1 MILVDVVIG
10 LVLVAAVVAAVGK
23 VVRDKKKGKVG
34 SCGCGCGC
42 GCNCSSCNGCGASL
56 RNRTTN

>member
-10 LVLVAAVVAAVGK
+10 LVIVAAVVAAIVK

-42 GCNCSSCNGCGASL
+42 NCNSCNGCGVSL
-56 RNRTTN
+56 RNHTTN

>member
-23 VVRDKKKGKVG
+23 VVRDKKQGKVG
-34 SCGCGCGC
+34 SCGC

>member
-10 LVLVAAVVAAVGK
+10 LVIVAAVVAAVGK

-34 SCGCGCGC
+34 SCGCGC
-42 GCNCSSCNGCGASL
+42 NCSSCNGCGASL

>member
-1 MILVDVVIG
+1 MILVDVIIG
-10 LVLVAAVVAAVGK
+10 LVIVAAVVAAVGK

-34 SCGCGCGC
+34 SCGCGC
-42 GCNCSSCNGCGASL
+42 NCSSCNGCGASL

>member
-1 MILVDVVIG
+1 MILVDVIIG
-10 LVLVAAVVAAVGK
+10 LVLVAAVGAAVGK

-34 SCGCGCGC
+34 
-42 GCNCSSCNGCGASL
+42 NCSSCNGCGASL

>member
-34 SCGCGCGC
+34 SCGCGC
-42 GCNCSSCNGCGASL
+42 NCSSCNGCGASL

>member
-10 LVLVAAVVAAVGK
+10 LVLVAAVGAAIVK

-34 SCGCGCGC
+34 SCGC

-56 RNRTTN
+56 RNHTTN

>member
-10 LVLVAAVVAAVGK
+10 LVLVAAVGAAIVK

-34 SCGCGCGC
+34 SCGC

>member
-1 MILVDVVIG
+1 MILVDVIIG

-34 SCGCGCGC
+34 SCGCGC
-42 GCNCSSCNGCGASL
+42 NCSSCNGCGASL

>member
-1 MILVDVVIG
+1 MILVDVIIC
-10 LVLVAAVVAAVGK
+10 LILVAAVGAAIGK

-34 SCGCGCGC
+34 SCGCGC

>member
-42 GCNCSSCNGCGASL
+42 SSCNGCGVSL
-56 RNRTTN
+56 RNHTTN